1 MSGPVAHVEGR
12 CAEVRLRRFGALLA
26 VAAVFALSACTSWR
40 PTAAEVDGSTI
51 GTDQVGD
58 LSDVLRRD
66 QAVTDLIG
74 SVVLGQADG
83 SQITDA
89 RTVSDVSLFL
99 LSQEIIDK
107 VIRAEVARRGLTVS
121 DELRQSAWNALG
133 TTPEEFGNNQPGPTP
148 EGRAY
153 IDRLVEQLAV
163 RNAYLATV
171 PEDQRQA
178 TVTELFARA
187 DISVNPRFGRWDPA
201 QLQVVP
207 LSQQLG
213 ASSS

>member
-1 MSGPVAHVEGR
+1 LVA
-12 CAEVRLRRFGALLA
+12 LSAL
-26 VAAVFALSACTSWR
+26 AALFALSACTSWR

-51 GTDQVGD
+51 GTDSVAD

-74 SVVLGQADG
+74 AVVLGRADG
-83 SQITDA
+83 SAITGS
-89 RTVSDVSLFL
+89 RTLSDVSLFL

-107 VIRAEVARRGLTVS
+107 VIRAEAGRQGLTVS
-121 DELRQSAWNALG
+121 DEQRQSAWNALG
-133 TTPEEFGNNQPGPTP
+133 TTPEEFANNQPGPTP

-153 IDRLVEQLAV
+153 IDRLVDQLAV
-163 RNAYLATV
+163 RNSYLATV

-178 TVTELFARA
+178 TVTELFSRA
-187 DISVNPRFGRWDPA
+187 DISVNPRYGRWDAA

-207 LSQQLG
+207 LSQQAG
-213 ASSS
+213 ATAS